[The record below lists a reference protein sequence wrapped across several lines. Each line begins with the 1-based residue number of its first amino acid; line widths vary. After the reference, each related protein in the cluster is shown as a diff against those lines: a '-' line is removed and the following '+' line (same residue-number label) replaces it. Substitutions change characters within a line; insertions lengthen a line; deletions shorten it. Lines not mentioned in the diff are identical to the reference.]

1 MGVRTGTRVTK
12 TIKVES
18 PPDSWEEIEA
28 DYRAACSLSCK
39 PDDSFQ
45 KVKTGDVIDE
55 DKSVRWNRE
64 EVERLKEVYAE
75 EVKRLNREKNSAIT
89 DATMRAVRLISQEAE
104 VSEEKARILWDFVY
118 EKYHAYGEMFQHID
132 EYIDLVNQMKE

>member
-1 MGVRTGTRVTK
+1 MSVRTGTRGTK
-12 TIKVES
+12 TIKIAS
-18 PPDSWEEIEA
+18 SPDSWEEIEA

-75 EVKRLNREKNSAIT
+75 EVKRLNRKKNGAIT

>member
-1 MGVRTGTRVTK
+1 MSVRTGTRGTK
-12 TIKVES
+12 TIKIAS
-18 PPDSWEEIEA
+18 SPDSWEEIEA

>member
-1 MGVRTGTRVTK
+1 MSVRTGTRGTK
-12 TIKVES
+12 TIKIAS
-18 PPDSWEEIEA
+18 SPDSWEEIEA
-28 DYRAACSLSCK
+28 AYKAACSLSCK

-64 EVERLKEVYAE
+64 EVERLKEAYDE
-75 EVKRLNREKNSAIT
+75 EVKRLKCKKNGAIT
-89 DATMRAVRLISQEAE
+89 DATMRAVRLISQEVE

-118 EKYHAYGEMFQHID
+118 EKYHAYGEMFQHIE

>member
-28 DYRAACSLSCK
+28 DYRTACSLSCK

-45 KVKTGDVIDE
+45 KVKTGDIIDE

-64 EVERLKEVYAE
+64 EVERLKEAYDE
-75 EVKRLNREKNSAIT
+75 EVKRLKCKKNGAIT
-89 DATMRAVRLISQEAE
+89 DATMRAVRLISQEVE

>member
-1 MGVRTGTRVTK
+1 MSVRTGTRGTK
-12 TIKVES
+12 TIKIAS
-18 PPDSWEEIEA
+18 SPDSWEEIEA

-75 EVKRLNREKNSAIT
+75 EVKRLNREKNGAIA
-89 DATMRAVRLISQEAE
+89 DATTRAVRLISQEAE

>member
-1 MGVRTGTRVTK
+1 MSVRTGTLETK
-12 TIKVES
+12 TTKVAS
-18 PPDSWEEIEA
+18 SSDSWEEIEA
-28 DYRAACSLSCK
+28 DYRVACSLSCK

-45 KVKTGDVIDE
+45 KVKTGDIIDE

-64 EVERLKEVYAE
+64 EVERLKEAYEE
-75 EVKRLNREKNSAIT
+75 EVKRLKRKQNGAIT
-89 DATMRAVRLISQEAE
+89 DATMRAVRLISQEAG

-118 EKYHAYGEMFQHID
+118 EKYHSYGDMFQYID